1 MRNGLAGIVV
11 VLLLVLP
18 CVSTGQTE
26 DGEQMSQPRS
36 VQSVFGK
43 ALTSGFGL
51 LDPGKFS
58 MSHSYM
64 MSYLSSGG
72 KRNMVGLYMN
82 TMNYA
87 ISDPLSLT
95 VHLGYLHQPF
105 NLSGTQNASFNNAI
119 LSAFEL
125 SYQPRKDFFLKIE
138 YGSVPYQYSPYY
150 WGRSRSEW

>member
-1 MRNGLAGIVV
+1 MKNGFIIIAVILFLVV
-11 VLLLVLP
+11 P
-18 CVSTGQTE
+18 GVSTGQT
-26 DGEQMSQPRS
+26 DAGGQMAQPGS
-36 VQSVFGK
+36 VQSLFGK
-43 ALTSGFGL
+43 VLTDGFGL

-72 KRNMVGLYMN
+72 KGNMIGLYMN

-105 NLSGTQNASFNNAI
+105 ISGRTENVSLNQAI
-119 LSAFEL
+119 VSAFEL

-138 YGSVPYQYSPYY
+138 YGSAPYQYSPYY
-150 WGRSRSEW
+150 WGRSRSNW